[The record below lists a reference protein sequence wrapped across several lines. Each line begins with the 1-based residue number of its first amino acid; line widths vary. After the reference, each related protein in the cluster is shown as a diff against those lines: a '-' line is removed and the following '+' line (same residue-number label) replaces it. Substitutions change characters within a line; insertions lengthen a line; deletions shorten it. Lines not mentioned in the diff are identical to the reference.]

1 MWFYNGID
9 LGSEAFTCW
18 VYGKTKEGI
27 ILDFYRQLVR
37 NYAQW
42 GMNMPAEIEAEL
54 SLNASFRDTFLQ
66 EGNMF
71 QYVRI
76 EPNKAR
82 AKRIERYYGNLRY
95 EYEKDREGWLARP
108 HALSEANQA
117 GPKEAPLVPY
127 DKLVAGCLGDIERW
141 NNTRHSKIEN
151 MSRWEV
157 FLAMQNPNVRPTNYR
172 GIIPHLGYKTETSCR
187 TGIIRLD
194 SREFLLGNNGVIAVG
209 SQLVQLMDAAE
220 GHRLNVRWLDGN
232 DGEVLKAYVYIGD
245 TFVCEAVRKPEYHR
259 ARIERTAECEAN
271 LELMSSYTAT
281 ITGYARTRMS
291 EIDRVTVIDNR
302 PKVLNNKFQI
312 AGMTRYEA
320 SETPVETLPTGYED
334 ENDMVLVGTETPVE
348 TSFKRSLKD
357 RY

>member
-1 MWFYNGID
+1 
-9 LGSEAFTCW
+9 
-18 VYGKTKEGI
+18 V
-27 ILDFYRQLVR
+27 
-37 NYAQW
+37 
-42 GMNMPAEIEAEL
+42 EAEA
-54 SLNASFRDTFLQ
+54 SLNSSFRNTFLQ

-82 AKRIERYYGNLRY
+82 AKRIEGYYRPLKY
-95 EYEKDREGWLARP
+95 EYEKKREEWLARP
-108 HALSEANQA
+108 FALSEPNQA
-117 GPKEAPLVPY
+117 GPVATQPVPY
-127 DKLVAGCLGDIERW
+127 DRLVQGCLYDIETW

-172 GIIPHLGYKTETSCR
+172 GIIPYLGYRTETSCR
-187 TGIIRLD
+187 AGIIRLD
-194 SREFLLGNNGVIAVG
+194 SKEFLLGNSGVVAVG
-209 SQLVQLMDAAE
+209 SQLIQLMDAAE

-232 DGEVLKAYVYIGD
+232 NGEVLKAYVYVGD

-259 ARIERTAECEAN
+259 ARIEQTAKDEAN

-281 ITGYARTRMS
+281 ITGYARTRRS
-291 EIDRVTVIDNR
+291 EIERVTIIDNR

-312 AGMTRYEA
+312 AGITRYEA
-320 SETPVETLPTGYED
+320 DEAPVETLPGGFED
-334 ENDMVLVGTETPVE
+334 ESDMVLVGNETPVE